1 MVVSDHWGVEDSHI
15 VTDAQRALAQQ
26 QVDWGA
32 DVILGTH
39 PHVVQDAQ
47 WLTSADGRQAFVAYS
62 LGNFISA
69 QSQPDEMIGLIL
81 DLQIEKV
88 DYPDGTSQTAI
99 HSPVLHP
106 VINHYDGGYS
116 NIRVYLLKD
125 YPDELANSHGVRAKH
140 PEFGPEY
147 IRKVLTQYVNEEFL
161 DL

>member
-1 MVVSDHWGVEDSHI
+1 M
-15 VTDAQRALAQQ
+15 
-26 QVDWGA
+26 
-32 DVILGTH
+32 ILGTH

-69 QSQPDEMIGLIL
+69 QAQPDEMIGLIL
-81 DLQIEKV
+81 NLQIEKV

-106 VINHYDGGYS
+106 VINHYDSGYS
-116 NIRVYLLKD
+116 NIRVYLFEGL
-125 YPDELANSHGVRAKH
+125 SGRAGQQ
-140 PEFGPEY
+140 PWRAGPASGIRPGY